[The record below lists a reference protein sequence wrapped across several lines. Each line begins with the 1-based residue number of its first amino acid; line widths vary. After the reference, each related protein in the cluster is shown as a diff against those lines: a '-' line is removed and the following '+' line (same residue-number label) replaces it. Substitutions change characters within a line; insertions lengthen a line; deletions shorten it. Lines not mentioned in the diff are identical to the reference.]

1 MKLIESP
8 REGMQALSRFVLTEQ
23 KAEYINALLKVG
35 FDTVEI
41 GSSVSPK
48 AVPQMRDSMEVLD
61 QLDLSNNQSNLMM
74 LVVNKQGADLVA
86 EREEIS
92 YISYPFSFSPEFL
105 KRNVNIDYN
114 ESLRMSDYLVNL
126 CAKKNKSLVLYIS
139 MAFGTPYGEEWSHEL
154 LIKNVDKLQKMGVR
168 TIPLSNVSIAIDK
181 ETVGEVYSMLIH
193 DFPCVEFGLHLHTT
207 GEGWKDVVDAA
218 YQQGCRRF
226 DSVIGGLGGC
236 PFANKSLLGNLRTE
250 DLISFTEGKGIDT
263 GLDSSAVN
271 NAIKLSEKYF
281 IRDPGSG
288 IQDQFYQ
295 NY

>member
-41 GSSVSPK
+41 CSSVSPK

-61 QLDLSNNQSNLMM
+61 RLDLSKNTSKLMM
-74 LVVNKQGADLVA
+74 LVVNRKGADLVA
-86 EREEIS
+86 ERDEIS
-92 YISYPFSFSPEFL
+92 CISYPFSFSPEFL
-105 KRNVNIDYN
+105 RRNMNTTYDDA
-114 ESLRMSDYLVNL
+114 LRMSDYLLNL
-126 CAKKNKSLVLYIS
+126 CAAKNKTLVLYIS

-154 LIKNVDKLQKMGVR
+154 LIENVEKLQKMGVR
-168 TIPLSNVSIAIDK
+168 TMPLSNVSVEVSA
-181 ETVGEVYSMLIH
+181 ETISEVYSMLIH

-236 PFANKSLLGNLRTE
+236 PFADKSLLGNLRTE